1 MNLLN
6 PFTFLLIS
14 LILTSCASA
23 PKHIVISP
31 ESSAKVTKVYQ
42 GQSIN
47 LRITDQRPATHIVQ
61 ILKEKQAAT
70 LISSQ
75 QMLTSIIDKTLRPQ
89 LKAQGLNVTSIAA
102 INFDVIID
110 IALINVQQE
119 LLKYR
124 ANNVITLVAKI
135 SNAEKT
141 LTKTFTIKGKSNGPL
156 IADTAV
162 LSRDFNQQLA
172 TLIGQLINSEE
183 IKAFIR

>member
-6 PFTFLLIS
+6 HFALSFIFV
-14 LILTSCASA
+14 ILTSCASA
-23 PKHIVISP
+23 PKYIVISP
-31 ESSAKVTKVYQ
+31 ETNTKVTKVYQ

-47 LRITDQRPATHIVQ
+47 LRITDRRSASHIVQ

-75 QMLTSIIDKTLRPQ
+75 QMLTSIIDETLRPQ
-89 LKAQGLNVTSIAA
+89 LKAQGLNVTSIAT

-110 IALINVQQE
+110 AALINVQQE

-172 TLIGQLINSEE
+172 TLISQLINSEE
-183 IKAFIR
+183 IKEFIR